1 MDRFRYLVV
10 LGSMVVGCQITPA
23 PTPVP
28 TPSPSPTPHTPV
40 AAAVLQPSDV
50 PAELSACRSSGP
62 MASYIASIQT
72 TDAALALQITQQ
84 WLALQKAGASDAAI
98 SLFAADPAACTAE
111 LAASSSIKGAAS
123 FVVVFSDPGEA
134 DRAWHAGILGFVPPP
149 AGEVVPGLALGAPTG
164 LGISAW
170 TYERS
175 PVRLA
180 CWQRS
185 VFVALVVVT
194 NLDANTFKTAT
205 AAVDARLN

>member
-1 MDRFRYLVV
+1 M
-10 LGSMVVGCQITPA
+10 
-23 PTPVP
+23 
-28 TPSPSPTPHTPV
+28 
-40 AAAVLQPSDV
+40 LQASDV
-50 PAELSACRSSGP
+50 PSELAACPSSGP
-62 MASYIASIQT
+62 ITSYIASIQA

-84 WLALQKAGASDAAI
+84 WLALQKAGARDAAI
-98 SLFAADPAACTAE
+98 SLFAADEAACTAE

-134 DRAWHAGILGFVPPP
+134 DRAWLAGILGFVPPP

-170 TYERS
+170 TYERA

-180 CWQRS
+180 SWQRS

-194 NLDANTFKTAT
+194 NLDETAFRAAT